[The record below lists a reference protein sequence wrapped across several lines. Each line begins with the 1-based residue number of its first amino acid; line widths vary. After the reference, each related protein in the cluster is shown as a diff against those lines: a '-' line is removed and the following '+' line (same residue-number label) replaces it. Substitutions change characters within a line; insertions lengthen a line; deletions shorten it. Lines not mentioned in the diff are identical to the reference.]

1 MKVLGRQARGALT
14 VAMAVAAVALGLL
27 GCPPN
32 EEILC
37 GTKSE
42 NTAPSCSAEYTLC
55 AGGTDRLE
63 CKPGGGSGVSC
74 ACIENGVTRKTFQSD
89 DACNVTPDTLKKR
102 AEVGCSWTLEENQ
115 MK

>member
-1 MKVLGRQARGALT
+1 MLAAT
-14 VAMAVAAVALGLL
+14 AMVALALGPL

-42 NTAPSCSAEYTLC
+42 NTGPSCAAEYTLC

-63 CKPGGGSGVSC
+63 CKPNSTGVSC
-74 ACIENGVTRKTFQSD
+74 ACIENGVTKKSFQSD

-102 AEVGCSWTLEENQ
+102 AEMGCTWTLEENQ
-115 MK
+115 EK